1 MSSELETI
9 ERIYGNIGVP
19 VLLFSTFVGFS
30 SGIMG
35 ELCHS
40 DKYDRNSAVTSF
52 VNITGCTFLGVFTGF
67 YWPIAMPLLSLG
79 AIYNKFMYKSPKQ
92 LTNK

>member
-1 MSSELETI
+1 MTSELETI

-30 SGIMG
+30 SGIIG

-40 DKYDRNSAVTSF
+40 DK
-52 VNITGCTFLGVFTGF
+52 LQ
-67 YWPIAMPLLSLG
+67 
-79 AIYNKFMYKSPKQ
+79 KH